1 MIKMVTSIKTY
12 DNIQKIGPV
21 QGDDYTT
28 CSSLDYSY
36 FKKRYEIVAIDLS
49 KQQTLDADLKAIQQI
64 GFPGNLDRDGKT
76 KIFSLLKKLK
86 QPF

>member
-1 MIKMVTSIKTY
+1 MITFIKTY
-12 DNIQKIGPV
+12 DNIQKIGTG

-36 FKKRYEIVAIDLS
+36 FKKRYEIVEIDLS

-64 GFPGNLDRDGKT
+64 GFPGNLDRDEKT
-76 KIFSLLKKLK
+76 KIFSLLTKLK